1 MRDVPSEIIV
11 PDADGAITGGR
22 RRGSPVPAVDGRD
35 GERRGETTL
44 PPAGPPAAVT
54 QRPSRRPMEGN
65 PAHVRVHGERDG
77 RAHGSRLRAALLCR
91 LRSPFPAVSFS

>member
-44 PPAGPPAAVT
+44 PPAAVT

-91 LRSPFPAVSFS
+91 LRSPFPVVSFS